1 MSHHGDENAEPD
13 IASSAGLS
21 SRLPEPIHVVVLT
34 ALAVETLAVR
44 SFAHGPVVQSSLY
57 DKPYAVFEY
66 ESAGGTRLRVASAE
80 ISAGAM
86 AAVGEVRR
94 LAVAHPQAVLL
105 FVGITGLS
113 GDLSP
118 GDVIAAERM
127 VSVAEPKASRPDV
140 HSHPLAAHSSRDMVQ
155 IARKVARSDFAE
167 AHHARALLRTTG
179 AVVGQIGCGE
189 SLRQAVGSSGRS
201 KRLVI
206 RGVSGERDKA
216 SAPGE
221 QAPAAQAA
229 AAFAFTV
236 LDEYVRLLR
245 LERGT
250 SLDEELAAA
259 TVAPHSEDLSEQAGA
274 YIDQICSEKNLLP
287 DNDAA
292 AARLAAS
299 DFAAASSFFSYELVY
314 AASARIDDVGRTWA
328 ADRLRAYGRECAR
341 GMAGLCDSAP
351 VTPGSPADIA
361 VRFPVE
367 EMFAHHPSGAAVMLS
382 VPEAWRCLA
391 EPIRGRVLTCLSGTP
406 NSPRPPT
413 EIGWR
418 CLLDLVDSGDL
429 TLAETQR
436 IARVVARSSYDLLAQ
451 VQAPLTLL
459 AEKLFDDLASGVF
472 GRQSLAARFLYREAY
487 RLPGQLPEHAD
498 YGLGQYLQHA
508 ARAGSPGADEALAR
522 SALATASPAR
532 KAGVMMAT
540 LLIDDRYLRLELPWR
555 AGIVLG
561 AASLA
566 GDLREVLAVAT
577 ARLPAPVDEDLLSGY
592 VAQEIWDMLRG
603 LAPVL
608 RADEAALW
616 EGFTA
621 RLGTCV

>member
-1 MSHHGDENAEPD
+1 MGDWRSELD
-13 IASSAGLS
+13 SASSAGLL

-34 ALAVETLAVR
+34 AFAVETAAVR
-44 SFAHGPVVQSSLY
+44 GSAHGPLAESFLF
-57 DKPYAVFEY
+57 DKSYAVFEY
-66 ESAGGTRLRVASAE
+66 ASADGTRLRVASAE
-80 ISAGAM
+80 ISTGAT
-86 AAVGEVRR
+86 AAAGEVRR
-94 LAVAHPQAVLL
+94 LAVAHPGAVLL
-105 FVGITGLS
+105 FVGITGAS
-113 GDLSP
+113 GDLST
-118 GDVIAAERM
+118 GDVIAGQSI
-127 VSVAEPKASRPDV
+127 VSVADPRLSRQGV
-140 HSHPLAAHSSRDMVQ
+140 RSGPLAHSSRDMVQ
-155 IARKVARSDFAE
+155 IARKVACSDVAGTD
-167 AHHARALLRTTG
+167 HARSLERKTR
-179 AVVGQIGCGE
+179 AVVGQVACGE
-189 SLRQAVGSSGRS
+189 ALVQAVGSSGRS

-206 RGVSGERDKA
+206 RGISGEAGKG
-216 SAPGE
+216 SAPE
-221 QAPAAQAA
+221 EQAA
-229 AAFAFTV
+229 AARAAAAFGFTV

-245 LERGT
+245 LDRGT
-250 SLDEELAAA
+250 SLDEELAA
-259 TVAPHSEDLSEQAGA
+259 TTPAPHSADLSAQAGA
-274 YIDQICSEKNLLP
+274 YIDRICLEENLLP
-287 DNDAA
+287 DNNAA

-299 DFAAASSFFSYELVY
+299 DFAAASSFLAYELVC
-314 AASARIDDVGRTWA
+314 AAAARIDDVGRTWA

-351 VTPGSPADIA
+351 VEPGSPADIA

-367 EMFAHHPSGAAVMLS
+367 QMLASHPSGAAVMLS
-382 VPEAWRCLA
+382 VPEAWRCLDEA
-391 EPIRGRVLTCLSGTP
+391 ARGRVLTCLSGTP

-429 TLAETQR
+429 TPAEAQR
-436 IARVVARSSYDLLAQ
+436 IARVVARSSYDLLAL
-451 VQAPLTLL
+451 VRAPLTLL

-472 GRQSLAARFLYREAY
+472 GRQSLAARFLYREAD
-487 RLPGQLPEHAD
+487 RLPGQLPEHGD
-498 YGLGQYLQHA
+498 YELGQHLQHA
-508 ARAGSPGADEALAR
+508 ARAGSPGADEALSR
-522 SALATASPAR
+522 SALVTASPAR
-532 KAGVMMAT
+532 KAGVLMAT

-566 GDLREVLAVAT
+566 GDLREVLALAA
-577 ARLPAPVDEDLLSGY
+577 ARLPEPVDEDLLSGY